1 MPHPTSRRPALPSSR
16 IRRVSAAAF
25 AAIAAITVLPAAL
38 TAAPASARP
47 AVAETRTAP
56 TAASDRQAERKARWR
71 WPASH
76 NTGVP
81 TGLKLRTYTGSCT
94 ITRPTSISGVDA
106 TGRCDAILV
115 RAPGVE
121 IRDSLLPRVDATDGG
136 SSSVKLVRST
146 VLGGTWSDGAIW
158 GYNITARRV
167 EVTGA
172 QHSFHC
178 ASNCR
183 VIRSW
188 LHDQYNPA
196 GQSYH
201 NNAFISNG
209 GSGMLLRDNRL
220 ACTPQVNS
228 TDGGCTADV
237 SLFGD
242 FDPISR
248 VRVIHNLFVANSTG
262 ISYCMHAGYNPD
274 KPHGDSP
281 TYIVVKDNVFQRGTN
296 DKCGVWGPVTSF
308 QRGGLG
314 NEWSGNRWQGDGS
327 AVRAE

>member
-1 MPHPTSRRPALPSSR
+1 MPHPTSRRPDVLPSSL

-47 AVAETRTAP
+47 VVAETRTAP
-56 TAASDRQAERKARWR
+56 PAAAPASDRKARWT

-81 TGLKLRTYTGSCT
+81 TGLKLRAYTGSCT
-94 ITRPTSISGVDA
+94 ITKPTSITGVDA

-281 TYIVVKDNVFQRGTN
+281 TYIVVKDNVFQRGSN

-314 NEWSGNRWQGDGS
+314 NEWSGNRWQGDGN

>member
-1 MPHPTSRRPALPSSR
+1 MPYPTSQRPALPNSP
-16 IRRVSAAAF
+16 IRRLGAVAL

-47 AVAETRTAP
+47 AVIEARTTPA
-56 TAASDRQAERKARWR
+56 TAAATPERKAKKA
-71 WPASH
+71 WPGPS

-81 TGLKLRTYTGSCT
+81 ARIKLRAYTGPCT
-94 ITRPTSISGVDA
+94 ISRPTTISGVDA

-121 IRDSLLPRVDATDGG
+121 IQDSLLPRVDATDGG
-136 SSSVKLVRST
+136 ASSVTLIRST

-188 LHDQYNPA
+188 LHAQYNPA

-209 GSGMLLRDNRL
+209 GSKMVLRGNRL

-228 TDGGCTADV
+228 TDGGCTADL

-248 VRVIHNLFVANSTG
+248 VRVIHNLFVANSAG

-274 KPHGDSP
+274 KPHGENP
-281 TYIVVKDNVFQRGTN
+281 THIIVKDNVFQRGTN
-296 DKCGVWGPVTSF
+296 RKCGVWGPVTSF
-308 QRGGLG
+308 ARSGVG
-314 NEWSGNRWQGDGS
+314 NEWSGNRWQGDGN
-327 AVRAE
+327 AVRAR

>member
-1 MPHPTSRRPALPSSR
+1 MPAK
-16 IRRVSAAAF
+16 V
-25 AAIAAITVLPAAL
+25 
-38 TAAPASARP
+38 
-47 AVAETRTAP
+47 
-56 TAASDRQAERKARWR
+56 
-71 WPASH
+71 
-76 NTGVP
+76 
-81 TGLKLRTYTGSCT
+81 KLRPYTGSCT
-94 ITRPTSISGVDA
+94 ITRPTTISAVDA

-115 RAPGVE
+115 RSAGVE
-121 IRDSLLPRVDATDGG
+121 IVDSLLPRVDATDGG
-136 SSSVKLVRST
+136 SSAVTLIRST

-178 ASNCR
+178 AGNCR

-188 LHDQYNPA
+188 LHAQYNPA

-209 GSGMLLRDNRL
+209 GSRMVLRGNKL

-228 TDGGCTADV
+228 TDGGCTADL

-281 TYIVVKDNVFQRGTN
+281 TYIIVKDNVFQRGTN
-296 DKCGVWGPVTSF
+296 RKCGVWGPVTSF
-308 QRGGLG
+308 RNGGVG
-314 NEWSGNRWQGDGS
+314 NEWSGNRWQGDGN
-327 AVRAE
+327 AVRAQ

>member
-1 MPHPTSRRPALPSSR
+1 MPHPTSRRL
-16 IRRVSAAAF
+16 SAAVL
-25 AAIAAITVLPAAL
+25 AAIAAIGVLPAAVM
-38 TAAPASARP
+38 AAPASARP
-47 AVAETRTAP
+47 AVAENESAP
-56 TAASDRQAERKARWR
+56 TAAAASDRKAKWT

-81 TGLKLRTYTGSCT
+81 TGLRLGAYTGPCT
-94 ITRPTSISGVDA
+94 ITRPTTISGVDA
-106 TGRCDAILV
+106 TGRCNAILV

-121 IRDSLLPRVDATDGG
+121 IRESLLPRVDATEGG
-136 SSSVKLVRST
+136 SSSVTLVRST
-146 VLGGTWSDGAIW
+146 VLGDTWSDGAIW

-172 QHSFHC
+172 QHSVHC
-178 ASNCR
+178 AGNCR
-183 VIRSW
+183 VIGSW
-188 LHDQYNPA
+188 LHDQYNPD

-209 GSGMLLRDNRL
+209 GSGMVLRDNRL
-220 ACTPQVNS
+220 ACTPQVNN

-262 ISYCMHAGYNPD
+262 ISYCMHAGYNAD
-274 KPHGDSP
+274 KPYGDNP
-281 TYIVVKDNVFQRGTN
+281 TYVIVRDNVFQRGSN
-296 DKCGVWGPVTSF
+296 RKCGVWGPVTSF
-308 QRGGLG
+308 RRSGTG
-314 NEWSGNRWQGDGS
+314 NEWSGNRWKDGPRVPS
-327 AVRAE
+327 AG